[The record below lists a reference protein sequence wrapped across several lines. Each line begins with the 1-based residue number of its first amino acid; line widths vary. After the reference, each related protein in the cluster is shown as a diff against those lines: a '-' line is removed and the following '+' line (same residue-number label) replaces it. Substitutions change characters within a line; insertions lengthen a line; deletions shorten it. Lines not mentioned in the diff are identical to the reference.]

1 MKMADFLKELPSHN
15 EDNFTRFHTDS
26 SCRSNMRKPAVYIST
41 VDHPSEQVITTEKTN
56 ILLRYLHQQWDKK
69 NQNKKRDFSRA
80 SLDSAES
87 SSSSK
92 MPRLN
97 TDDVS

>member
-1 MKMADFLKELPSHN
+1 LQADFLKELPSHN
-15 EDNFTRFHTDS
+15 EDNFTRFHIDS
-26 SCRSNMRKPAVYIST
+26 SCRSNMRKPAVYIPT

-69 NQNKKRDFSRA
+69 NQNKKRDYSRS
-80 SLDSAES
+80 SLDSTES

-97 TDDVS
+97 SDDIS